1 MLAAAPTRVFAKI
14 AGELDAA
21 LARRRRSGSPGSA
34 VGTSLARG
42 DGWDVDDVI
51 CTSGPADRPFEERH
65 TRVSIAIVVAGT
77 FQYRAG
83 SGSALMTP
91 GSMLLGTL
99 GQCFTCGHE
108 HASGDR
114 CVAFNFAPEFFDG
127 VAADAGA
134 GDATSGFSI
143 PRLPPLRESAD
154 VVSRASAALLA
165 APGAVAWEEI
175 AVRVAADAAG
185 LASRRVPA
193 PRPPHAKAVARVTD
207 VVRAIER
214 LSVAD
219 ASLDALAQR
228 TGLSPY
234 HFLRTFEYVTGLTP
248 HRYVRRAQ
256 LREAATRL
264 ATEESRVI
272 DVVYD
277 SGFGDVANFNRAF
290 RAEFGVT
297 PREWRSPRVRA

>member
-1 MLAAAPTRVFAKI
+1 MLAAAPARVFAKI
-14 AGELDAA
+14 AGDLDAA
-21 LARRRRSGSPGSA
+21 LARRRRFGTPGSA
-34 VGTSLARG
+34 TGTSLARG

-83 SGSALMTP
+83 SGRALMTP

-114 CVAFNFAPEFFDG
+114 CIAFNFAPEFFVR

-134 GDATSGFSI
+134 GGVTSGFSI

-154 VVSRASAALLA
+154 VVSRASAALVSG
-165 APGAVAWEEI
+165 PGDFAWEEI
-175 AVRVAADAAG
+175 AVRVAASAAR
-185 LASRRVPA
+185 LASTRTTV
-193 PRPPHAKAVARVTD
+193 PRPPNSKAVARVTD
-207 VVRAIER
+207 VVRAMER

-219 ASLDALAQR
+219 ARLDVLAKIAE
-228 TGLSPY
+228 LSPY
-234 HFLRTFEYVTGLTP
+234 HFLRTFEHVTGLTP
-248 HRYVRRAQ
+248 HQYLRRAR

-290 RAEFGVT
+290 RAEFGVP
-297 PREWRSPRVRA
+297 PRAWRALTA